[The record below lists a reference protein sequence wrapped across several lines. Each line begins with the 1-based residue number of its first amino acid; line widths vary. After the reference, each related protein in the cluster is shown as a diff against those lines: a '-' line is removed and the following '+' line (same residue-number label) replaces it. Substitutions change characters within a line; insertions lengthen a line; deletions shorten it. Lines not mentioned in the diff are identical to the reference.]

1 MYDYP
6 FNQKINLPNPKELT
20 ETQIEELRS
29 RWLATPSMY
38 TKEAKKLK
46 EQKGQKHDF

>member
-6 FNQKINLPNPKELT
+6 FNQKINLLNPKELT

-29 RWLATPSMY
+29 RWLTAPSMY
-38 TKEAKKLK
+38 TKKKRQQENYNHAKK
-46 EQKGQKHDF
+46 

>member
-29 RWLATPSMY
+29 RWLTAPSMY
-38 TKEAKKLK
+38 TQRKLK
-46 EQKGQKHDF
+46 EQKRESK